1 MAALP
6 YINNQNISGAR
17 CSFSLGGQIVA
28 FARSVSWSYAIEYQ
42 ENRVLNNLRVESHT
56 PTSYRCTISFSMFR
70 IPKQTLATL
79 GFFPQTGPTPSA
91 QIANVLSL
99 QPLTAVIVDNISGV
113 AIATFTG
120 VKIAGGSF
128 TLDAGGNVLAT
139 EVDCVAIACFDESEL
154 APAA

>member
-6 YINNQNISGAR
+6 YVNNNNISGAR
-17 CSFSLGGQIVA
+17 CSFILDGQVVA
-28 FARSVSWSYAIEYQ
+28 LSRSVSWSYALEYQ
-42 ENRVLNNLRVESHT
+42 EVRVLNDLRVSAHT

-70 IPKQTLATL
+70 VPKQTLATL
-79 GFFPQTGPTPSA
+79 GFFPKTGATSSE
-91 QIANVLSL
+91 QISNVLSL
-99 QPLTAVIVDNISGV
+99 PSLTAVIVDNITGV

-139 EVDCVAIACFDESEL
+139 EVDCVAICMYDESEL

>member
-6 YINNQNISGAR
+6 YINNNNISGAR
-17 CSFSLGGQIVA
+17 CAFVLNGQVVSLSRA
-28 FARSVSWSYAIEYQ
+28 VSWSFAIEYQ

-56 PTSYRCTISFSMFR
+56 PTSYRCTLSFSMFR
-70 IPKQTLATL
+70 IPKQSLATL
-79 GFFPQTGPTPSA
+79 GFFPQTGATSSD
-91 QIANVLSL
+91 QIANVLSI
-99 QPLTAVIVDNISGV
+99 PALTAVIVDNISGV

-139 EVDCVAIACFDESEL
+139 EVDAVAISHFDESEL

>member
-1 MAALP
+1 MPALP
-6 YINNQNISGAR
+6 YVNNQNITGAR
-17 CSFSLGGQIVA
+17 CSLVLNGQVVA
-28 FARSVSWSYAIEYQ
+28 LARSVSWSYAIEYQ
-42 ENRVLNNLRVESHT
+42 ENRTLNNLRVESHA

-70 IPKQTLATL
+70 VPKQTLATL
-79 GFFPQTGPTPSA
+79 GFFPQTGATPSA
-91 QIANVLSL
+91 QIANVLSIA
-99 QPLTAVIVDNISGV
+99 PLTAVIVDNVTGT

-139 EVDCVAIACFDESEL
+139 EVDAVCVAMFDESEI